1 MIKRIEIDEL
11 NAGMLLYGLSLEAD
25 SGRERFEKPV
35 RIKSNEEIERYKSN
49 GYMFGYIFF
58 DSMADIPVALKDA
71 VEVNDRLENISAL
84 PEFDGEGQKKKV
96 TLSSTG
102 HDGETE
108 AIEAWELTPEE
119 EALYA
124 ETSSSGPGKGEDEKS
139 FNEILDLVDF
149 DEEIEK
155 AQSLKR
161 DAQTVAG
168 DLLSEVRAG
177 KGIEPGKAKDVVDSM
192 VDSVFNNQDALLSLS
207 RLKDYDNYTFTHSV
221 NVSILALALGRRLN
235 FSRDDLGMLGM
246 GGILHDVGKML
257 VPDNILNKPGVL
269 TEKEFKEMKNHVT
282 YGVDLL
288 GKSRDIDDKSI
299 YLASQHHERVDG
311 SGYPTGMPGA
321 DIHLFGRIGS
331 ICDVYD
337 AMTTKRAYG
346 DTPSPAVALK
356 RIYGWKGQNFD
367 PDLVDRF
374 IMCLGIYPIG
384 GLVKLDSG
392 EIGVV
397 RSANRNNLLKPKV
410 LVFQDDEGKRYTK
423 PFEVD
428 FAGTT
433 ERQIVEALDQSI
445 LPLDLEIQIEE

>member
-1 MIKRIEIDEL
+1 MIKRVEIDKL
-11 NAGMLLYGLSLEAD
+11 GVGMFLHGLSLEET
-25 SGRERFEKPV
+25 SGRERFTNSV
-35 RIKSNEEIERYKSN
+35 RINKPEEVVRYKDN
-49 GYMFGYIFF
+49 GYMFAYVFF
-58 DSMADIPVALKDA
+58 ANEADVPESLKGA
-71 VEVNDRLENISAL
+71 VEVSD
-84 PEFDGEGQKKKV
+84 EFEPIGPFEDEGRYKKV
-96 TLSSTG
+96 VLTSTG
-102 HDGETE
+102 EDGSTE

-124 ETSSSGPGKGEDEKS
+124 EISVSEPEKEEKEKD

-155 AQSLKR
+155 AQSLKH
-161 DAQTVAG
+161 DAQMVAS
-168 DLLSEVRAG
+168 DLLSQVRAG
-177 KGIEPGKAKDVVDSM
+177 KGIEPGKARDVVDYM

-221 NVSILALALGRRLN
+221 NVSILAIALGRRLN
-235 FSRDDLGMLGM
+235 LSREDLGMLGM

-257 VPDNILNKPGVL
+257 VPDDILNKPGVL

-288 GKSRDIDDKSI
+288 SKSQEINDRSI
-299 YLASQHHERVDG
+299 YLASQHHEKFDG
-311 SGYPTGMPGA
+311 SGYTTGMPGA
-321 DIHLFGRIGS
+321 DIHLFGKIGS

-384 GLVKLDSG
+384 GLVRLDSG
-392 EIGVV
+392 EVGVV
-397 RSANRNNLLKPKV
+397 RTANRDNLLKPKV
-410 LVFQDDEGKRYTK
+410 LVFQNGEGERYPK

-428 FAGTT
+428 FAGAT
-433 ERQIVEALDQSI
+433 ERQIVSALDQSI
-445 LPLDLEIQIEE
+445 LPLDLEEQIEE